1 MSVLKMHVRL
11 SRRTTVA
18 ALLAICQRPFAA
30 LAQSSKDRVVVAIGS
45 DVATLDPTIYH
56 AIISYNARLNIFDAL
71 TDIGPD
77 NNPIPHFATGWE
89 TSPDAKTWTFT
100 IRTGAQFHN
109 GDPVTI
115 DDVIYSYQ
123 KIMDDERSPTR
134 IHVNHIATIDRISD
148 TQLRFNLKAPFAPFD
163 RTATII
169 AIISKRA
176 YLEMGADAF
185 GKRPVG
191 SGPYRVVNWIKDDRI
206 ELQAFDQWWGGA
218 PAVKSVWIRAVPSE
232 AGRAAALLSGD
243 VDIVP
248 QIPPALVQTLA
259 NRPGVKVK
267 TGDGYKVVFLGF
279 NPANRSLADLKM
291 RQAIDMAIDRNA
303 ITQQLL
309 RGLAV
314 PSGQI
319 VAKVSFGYDP
329 NRAPT
334 KFDPDHARQLIKEA
348 GYKADP
354 ILLQYPSDYIASV
367 DAVATAIAGYLRNV
381 GINVN
386 LQGMEYNTF
395 YATWLVRKLP
405 AINLFVFG
413 PNFLDADSPIFSMFA
428 SSGNRG
434 YIFDHKVD
442 ELAEAQRSAADPQ
455 KRAQLIADLWTA
467 SDAYKPFAFL
477 YNERQASAM
486 RTDIEWEPQP
496 EGFVRFWKVRRGK
509 LP

>member
-1 MSVLKMHVRL
+1 MHARL

-279 NPANRSLADLKM
+279 NPADRSLADLKM